1 MLQSSKKIEFREGK
15 HITPE
20 YAMWPYTETE
30 TEWTSADAVR
40 SQANETITPS
50 PEMIDFYIKRGHSM
64 RALALRDMIVATT
77 DAVRKLFHDRLQPI
91 MQRRVAHH

>member
-1 MLQSSKKIEFREGK
+1 
-15 HITPE
+15 
-20 YAMWPYTETE
+20 MWPYTETE

-91 MQRRVAHH
+91 MQRRFAHH